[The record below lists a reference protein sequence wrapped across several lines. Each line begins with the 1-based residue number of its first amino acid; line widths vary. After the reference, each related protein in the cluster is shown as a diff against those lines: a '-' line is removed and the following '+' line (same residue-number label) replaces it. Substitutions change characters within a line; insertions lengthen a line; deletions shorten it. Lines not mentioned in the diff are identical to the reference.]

1 MILRISI
8 KLALLIVIGFAS
20 ICGVKAQNKWLWDFE
35 GTLGSE
41 KIGFTL
47 VSSKNDDIVRGDN
60 LECSYFDVKIL
71 KDIPL
76 RCSIAPDGEV
86 VFDELDASGK
96 TAATFKGKF
105 LKNEIDNIEGVWTK
119 AGEAKVLTFKLQLL
133 QGAGT
138 AAGNRY
144 EDIEAP
150 DAAEFER
157 KVQAFREAVLN
168 GEKEKVAAF
177 IKFPIEV
184 RVGKKAVKIKNKA
197 ALLQNYDKIFYKE
210 FVEEIRQ
217 TIPHNMFHRYD
228 GAMLGR
234 GSVWFWGDGKVIG
247 INN

>member
-8 KLALLIVIGFAS
+8 KLALALVIAFAS
-20 ICGVKAQNKWLWDFE
+20 ICSVKAQNKWLWDFE

-47 VSSKNDDIVRGDN
+47 VSTKTDDIDRGDN
-60 LECSYFDVKIL
+60 LECSYFYVKYL

-76 RCSIAPDGEV
+76 RCSIAQDGNVTFE
-86 VFDELDASGK
+86 ELDKSGK
-96 TAATFKGKF
+96 VASSFRGKF
-105 LKNEIDNIEGVWTK
+105 LKNEIDNVEGNWTK
-119 AGEAKVLTFKLQLL
+119 NGETQGLPFKLRLL
-133 QGAGT
+133 QGSGI

-157 KVQAFREAVLN
+157 KVQAFRQAVLN
-168 GEKEKVAAF
+168 GDRRQVASF

-217 TIPHNMFHRYD
+217 TVAHNMFHRYD

-234 GSVWFWGDGKVIG
+234 GSVWFWGNGKVIG